1 MVDIRNI
8 SLYLKLTINLGY
20 FHQEIQDMTMI
31 WYNDI
36 GSFFDPNNAISMT
49 EFAGIA
55 FIWKSSKW
63 ALMAISS
70 YHSDIIALSKSI
82 AKYAW
87 LSRMINHTQNHVV
100 EIHQN
105 HITWFIKILSLVL
118 LNTYRLCEEQYHRA
132 HCSKIPYPHE
142 L

>member
-1 MVDIRNI
+1 
-8 SLYLKLTINLGY
+8 
-20 FHQEIQDMTMI
+20 MTMI

-70 YHSDIIALSKSI
+70 YHFDIIALFKGT

-87 LSRMINHTQNHVV
+87 FGKND
-100 EIHQN
+100 
-105 HITWFIKILSLVL
+105 
-118 LNTYRLCEEQYHRA
+118 
-132 HCSKIPYPHE
+132 
-142 L
+142 